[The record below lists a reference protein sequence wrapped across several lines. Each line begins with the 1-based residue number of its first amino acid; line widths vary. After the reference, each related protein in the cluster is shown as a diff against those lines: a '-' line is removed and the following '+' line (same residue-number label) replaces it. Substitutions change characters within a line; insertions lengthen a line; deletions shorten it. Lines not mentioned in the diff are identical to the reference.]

1 MTATTETL
9 TPAQIA
15 QSLRNPMFATRDTLE
30 EAFEYFFMVA
40 KAVNEAD
47 RAAMITATQVLLN
60 TIADML
66 EPTQAQEG

>member
-1 MTATTETL
+1 MTATTETV

-30 EAFEYFFMVA
+30 EAFDYFFMVA
-40 KAVNEAD
+40 KAVNDAD

-60 TIADML
+60 TIANHL
-66 EPTQAQEG
+66 ESYVE

>member
-1 MTATTETL
+1 MTETQTL

-15 QSLRNPMFATRDTLE
+15 QMVRNPMFAKRDTLE

-40 KAVNEAD
+40 KAVNDAD
-47 RAAMITATQVLLN
+47 RAAMLTATGVVLN